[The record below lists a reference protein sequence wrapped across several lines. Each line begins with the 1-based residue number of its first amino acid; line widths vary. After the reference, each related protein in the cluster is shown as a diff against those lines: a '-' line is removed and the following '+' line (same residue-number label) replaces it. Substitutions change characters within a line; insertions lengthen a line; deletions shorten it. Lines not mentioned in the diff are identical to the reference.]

1 MNESGDIL
9 GQGSHPPVSHI
20 TYLCMV
26 RLRHMPDQ
34 VKKIVIEAQSREEA
48 VQKLINQGL
57 VVVSVKETS
66 KKASGILDIFSFGV
80 STDSKKPIA
89 KLSMPLLQK
98 VSTREVIFFAIQLS
112 TLLKAGVPLLRSL
125 DIIQKGL
132 SNVSFKAII
141 QSMKK
146 RVSAGTTLS
155 LAIRDYENVFP
166 WVWANMIEVGEATGK
181 LPQCLDEIA
190 AYQESAARIKGKV
203 ITAFMYPGILSVA
216 VVCALIFLM
225 IAVVPK
231 FTIIFTEQKLQLPF
245 ITQVVIGISNLVRNN
260 FPIVAIFGTVMT
272 ISMIYLKK
280 IPKVQLLIDTAVLN
294 LPVFGTIFVNVAV
307 VRFSRSLGTLLRS
320 GVQILRALEI
330 SGRLVENE
338 FIETRIKQVAE
349 AVKSGQG
356 LGGQLES
363 KKVFPVF
370 MSQLITVGEESGD
383 LERFLDLLAN
393 YYEEGVDTFLAR
405 LTTLLEPFLL
415 IFMGGIIGTIVIS
428 LFLPIV
434 QLSTGSGV

>member
-1 MNESGDIL
+1 
-9 GQGSHPPVSHI
+9 
-20 TYLCMV
+20 
-26 RLRHMPDQ
+26 
-34 VKKIVIEAQSREEA
+34 
-48 VQKLINQGL
+48 
-57 VVVSVKETS
+57 
-66 KKASGILDIFSFGV
+66 
-80 STDSKKPIA
+80 
-89 KLSMPLLQK
+89 
-98 VSTREVIFFAIQLS
+98 
-112 TLLKAGVPLLRSL
+112 
-125 DIIQKGL
+125 
-132 SNVSFKAII
+132 
-141 QSMKK
+141 
-146 RVSAGTTLS
+146 
-155 LAIRDYENVFP
+155 IRDYENVFP

-272 ISMIYLKK
+272 ISIIYLKK

-434 QLSTGSGV
+434 QLSTGAGV